1 MKRDKEYW
9 DNVKSRSEIHT
20 GSTAIIA
27 GKSQFKGNTVNM
39 WTCTSKKN
47 KEIVVSNSY
56 YMGHVI
62 QTYLINDD
70 TTRIEYTNTIPSPK
84 WLRRLLSTNPV
95 FNNMCDIRIQMKDM
109 YCHFSSWQYMLSCT
123 VEHKGLMFKGNIDN
137 INTLKELKSILG
149 GVRSIIKKYTQ
160 EELTKLGSTGVVEGV
175 QYMGDSNT
183 IVIKH
188 NDLVKFDRRMSD
200 HSE

>member
-1 MKRDKEYW
+1 MKADWNSIKKRAE
-9 DNVKSRSEIHT
+9 NISGAT
-20 GSTAIIA
+20 TIIA

-39 WTCTSKKN
+39 WTCTSN
-47 KEIVVSNSY
+47 SRNEIVVSNSY
-56 YMGHVI
+56 YMGHVM

-70 TTRIEYTNTIPSPK
+70 ITRVEYTNNISSPK
-84 WLRRLLSTNPV
+84 WLRELLSTTNG
-95 FNNMCDIRIQMKDM
+95 NSCEIRIQMKDM

-123 VEHKGLMFKGNIDN
+123 VEHKGLMFKGNIDS
-137 INTLKELKSILG
+137 INTLKELKSILAD
-149 GVRSIIKKYTQ
+149 VRSIIKKCTQ
-160 EELTKLGSTGVVEGV
+160 EELTKLGSTGIVEGI

>member
-1 MKRDKEYW
+1 MRRNKEYW
-9 DNVKSRSEIHT
+9 DNVKNRSEIHT

-39 WTCTSKKN
+39 WTCTSN
-47 KEIVVSNSY
+47 NRNEIVVSNSY
-56 YMGHVI
+56 YMGCVM

-70 TTRIEYTNTIPSPK
+70 TTRVEYTNNVPSPK
-84 WLRRLLSTNPV
+84 WLRELLSTTNG
-95 FNNMCDIRIQMKDM
+95 NSCEIRIQMKDM

-123 VEHKGLMFKGNIDN
+123 VEHKGLMFKGNIDS

-149 GVRSIIKKYTQ
+149 DVRSIIKKYTQ
-160 EELTKLGSTGVVEGV
+160 EELTKLGSTGVVEGI

>member
-9 DNVKSRSEIHT
+9 DNVKTRSELHS

-27 GKSQFKGNTVNM
+27 GKSQFKGNTVSM
-39 WTCTSKKN
+39 WTCTSN
-47 KEIVVSNSY
+47 NTKEIVVSNTY
-56 YMGHVI
+56 YMGSI
-62 QTYLINDD
+62 RQTYLINDD
-70 TTRIEYTNTIPSPK
+70 ITEVEYTNVIPAPK
-84 WLRRLLSTNPV
+84 WLRELLSTTNG
-95 FNNMCDIRIQMKDM
+95 NSCEIRIQMKNM
-109 YCHFSSWQYMLSCT
+109 YCHFSAWQYMLCCS

-137 INTLKELKSILG
+137 INTMKELKSILSN
-149 GVRSIIKKYTQ
+149 VRSIVKKYTQ
-160 EELTKLGSTGVVEGV
+160 EELTKLGSTGVVEGI